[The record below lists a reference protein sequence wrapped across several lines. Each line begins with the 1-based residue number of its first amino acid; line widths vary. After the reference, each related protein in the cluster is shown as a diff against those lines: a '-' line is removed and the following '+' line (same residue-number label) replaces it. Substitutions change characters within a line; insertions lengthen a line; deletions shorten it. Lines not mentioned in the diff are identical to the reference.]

1 MSQKIIEHVQKITA
15 SYFGFTVEDM
25 LRRLR
30 DTNRVHARQMGMYIL
45 RKHYNLTTLEIKVH
59 YNTDHTNVLHAV
71 KQIENYVYIKDKRT
85 CNDLGILMAKLKS
98 LIDCE
103 TNIYVML
110 NLKSIDVAKFDNEKH
125 LEKELLNFVKNYIPA
140 Y

>member
-1 MSQKIIEHVQKITA
+1 
-15 SYFGFTVEDM
+15 
-25 LRRLR
+25 
-30 DTNRVHARQMGMYIL
+30 
-45 RKHYNLTTLEIKVH
+45 
-59 YNTDHTNVLHAV
+59 V

-98 LIDCE
+98 LVDCE